1 MNSSIDYDHIIEIIT
16 AMKEGKQIE
25 VEQYPN
31 VWEELKKEACPN
43 LLKYS
48 RYYSIQKEM
57 PRYKSALMRKY
68 GDVENFYVVSVTN
81 IDSATNVENSNN
93 FIKWLSDWIEF
104 NEE

>member
-43 LLKYS
+43 L
-48 RYYSIQKEM
+48 
-57 PRYKSALMRKY
+57 RK
-68 GDVENFYVVSVTN
+68 
-81 IDSATNVENSNN
+81 
-93 FIKWLSDWIEF
+93 
-104 NEE
+104 

>member
-1 MNSSIDYDHIIEIIT
+1 MTISLDYDHVIEIII

-25 VEQYPN
+25 VEQYQN
-31 VWEELKKEACPN
+31 VWVNLKKGDCPN
-43 LLKYS
+43 FKYS
-48 RYYSIQKEM
+48 RYYRIKKENQQ
-57 PRYKSALMRKY
+57 YKSALMRKY
-68 GDVENFYVVSVTN
+68 GDGDKCYVVSVTN